1 MILDKFLIIS
11 QAKYAASC
19 CSARAF
25 QGYNMT
31 VQHFRKKKK
40 YWMNTQS
47 QNSNYHCDLLPC
59 SHKCSSLSLSLFCVV
74 QCIWLNNKIKLMPKP
89 NKNSTKY
96 TSKILKINWK
106 YQLRA
111 VKLFF
116 TQHFSRKLHKLSV
129 TAWHV
134 GQTKHSSSSSS
145 SSSHD
150 LMKWKINIIILI

>member
-1 MILDKFLIIS
+1 MILDKFQIIS

-25 QGYNMT
+25 QGYQMT
-31 VQHFRKKKK
+31 VQHF
-40 YWMNTQS
+40 WMNTQS
-47 QNSNYHCDLLPC
+47 LNSNYHCDLPC
-59 SHKCSSLSLSLFCVV
+59 SYKCSSLSLSLFCVV

-89 NKNSTKY
+89 NKNTTKY

-106 YQLRA
+106 YQLRV
-111 VKLFF
+111 VKLYF
-116 TQHFSRKLHKLSV
+116 TQHFSRKLHKLSA

-134 GQTKHSSSSSS
+134 GQTKHSSSS